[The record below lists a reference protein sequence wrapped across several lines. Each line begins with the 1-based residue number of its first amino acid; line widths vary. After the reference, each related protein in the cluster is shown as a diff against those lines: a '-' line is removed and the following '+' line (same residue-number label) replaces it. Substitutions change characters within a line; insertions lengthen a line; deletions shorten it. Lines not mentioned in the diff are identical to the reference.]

1 MKKILVID
9 DEIDIC
15 NMLKEYLQMEDYLV
29 YTAADAN
36 EALKQV
42 CNQPSFLYFTGNRGN
57 HFNNNLVWIQA

>member
-1 MKKILVID
+1 
-9 DEIDIC
+9 
-15 NMLKEYLQMEDYLV
+15 MEDYLV

-57 HFNNNLVWIQA
+57 YFNNNLVWIQA